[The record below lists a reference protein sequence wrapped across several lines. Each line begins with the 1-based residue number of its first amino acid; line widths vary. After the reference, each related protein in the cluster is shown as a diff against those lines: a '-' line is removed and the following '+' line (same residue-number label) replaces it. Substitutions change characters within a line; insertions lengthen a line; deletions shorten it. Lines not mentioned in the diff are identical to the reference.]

1 MVVEPMHYR
10 LREDWRFF
18 DAARRANSFASVLAA
33 TSLVL
38 DTRFF
43 DSLTASDSFAP
54 ANLLISRLSPVLA
67 IDSPKL
73 LQDFVVPVAADRRYA

>member
-1 MVVEPMHYR
+1 MHYR

-18 DAARRANSFASVLAA
+18 EDARRAKSFASALAA
-33 TSLVL
+33 ISFVL

-67 IDSPKL
+67 IASPEL
-73 LQDFVVPVAADRRYA
+73 VQDFVVPVAGHRYA